1 VVVPLMGLHCGPQWG
16 PQILGQ
22 FDARNQSRFQF
33 PVSSSSSTSSFGAH
47 FQQAKQ
53 AMEAKKHVVVD
64 KPLCITA
71 ADAQAQALVEIEIA
85 AANGLLL
92 SVEPPL
98 GRRLPHGAPTD
109 RKRHAGR
116 DHSLRG
122 GFRSLPTDAQGLVH
136 CKETAPGGW
145 PPLRSR
151 VLKSSARVLRMVTT
165 SAWSSST
172 SRSLG

>member
-1 VVVPLMGLHCGPQWG
+1 VTVVFPLMGLHCGPQWG

-22 FDARNQSRFQF
+22 FDDRNQSRFQF

-64 KPLCITA
+64 KPLYITA

-92 SVEPPL
+92 SVFQN
-98 GRRLPHGAPTD
+98 RRWDGDFLMERQRG
-109 RKRHAGR
+109 KRHAG
-116 DHSLRG
+116 
-122 GFRSLPTDAQGLVH
+122 
-136 CKETAPGGW
+136 
-145 PPLRSR
+145 
-151 VLKSSARVLRMVTT
+151 
-165 SAWSSST
+165 
-172 SRSLG
+172 